1 VKSILRKTSVLACL
15 ALFGASVYAQ
25 QEARDENFWRGHV
38 FQRVRED
45 LDRIQQAT
53 PRLSTDEFRLV
64 ATKHDLDELQ
74 GKMEA
79 HRYDQPALD
88 KTIAAVEK
96 VANENTLSGPNRV
109 MLQED
114 LRRLREFREHHEGYE

>member
-1 VKSILRKTSVLACL
+1 MNCILKKASIVACL

-25 QEARDENFWRGHV
+25 QEARDENFWRGHL

-64 ATKHDLDELQ
+64 TTKHDLDELQ
-74 GKMEA
+74 SKM
-79 HRYDQPALD
+79 
-88 KTIAAVEK
+88 
-96 VANENTLSGPNRV
+96 
-109 MLQED
+109 
-114 LRRLREFREHHEGYE
+114 